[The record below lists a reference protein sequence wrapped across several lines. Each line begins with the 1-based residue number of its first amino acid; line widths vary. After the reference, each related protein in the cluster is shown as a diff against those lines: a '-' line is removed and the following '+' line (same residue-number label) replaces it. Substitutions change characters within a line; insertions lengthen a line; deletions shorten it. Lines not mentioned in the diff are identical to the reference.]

1 MYSKSGTNC
10 IDTVSK
16 EAERI
21 KMSQHAGIVVIS
33 GLKRDEIANAFTLNG
48 MKIATAK
55 AFGNIASLDL
65 AAYVGCTVIVSING
79 RNRGI
84 LRIGKDCR

>member
-1 MYSKSGTNC
+1 
-10 IDTVSK
+10 
-16 EAERI
+16 
-21 KMSQHAGIVVIS
+21 MSQHAGIVVIS

-55 AFGNIASLDL
+55 ALGNIASLDL